1 MGDQTRSGV
10 RSVTRAMRALELIAE
25 AGELGVTDLGRRL
38 GVHKATA
45 SRLAATLA
53 AGGLIERDP
62 VTDRYRVGFGLIR
75 LVGAA
80 MAGIDLVRT
89 ARPVLEELAERT
101 RETVN
106 IGVPSGDG
114 VVYIDQVS
122 SAHLIASTNW
132 VGRRTPLHCSSS
144 GKVFLADMPEAD
156 RRQALARPLEAL
168 TPQTVTDPVRLRRE
182 LEEVRVRGYATIQ
195 DEIEE
200 GLNAVAAPV
209 RQLGGEVVADR
220 DRSGPPAPGAG
231 GGARP
236 RLRDHPGRDRGGAE
250 RGCRARAPARRRGRR
265 RGLGLRAVVPGP
277 LGRPRPPRAPHDR
290 RRRRGL
296 PPPRPPPPPGHL
308 SAVPVFCA
316 PPLAPSVTIICC
328 VCACFG
334 LL

>member
-1 MGDQTRSGV
+1 MSDVLGGGV
-10 RSVTRAMRALELIAE
+10 QSVSRAIRALELIAQE
-25 AGELGVTDLGRRL
+25 GELGVTDLGRGL

-62 VTDRYRVGFGLIR
+62 VSDRYRLGFGLIR

-122 SAHLIASTNW
+122 STHLIASTNW

-144 GKVFLADMPEAD
+144 GKVFLAHMPEAD

-209 RQLGGEVVADR
+209 RQLGGEVVAAVSV
-220 DRSGPPAPGAG
+220 SGPSFRVRSVDLARLGRLTIDAAGAVS
-231 GGARP
+231 R
-236 RLRDHPGRDRGGAE
+236 RLGHIP
-250 RGCRARAPARRRGRR
+250 RRG
-265 RGLGLRAVVPGP
+265 
-277 LGRPRPPRAPHDR
+277 
-290 RRRRGL
+290 
-296 PPPRPPPPPGHL
+296 
-308 SAVPVFCA
+308 
-316 PPLAPSVTIICC
+316 T
-328 VCACFG
+328 
-334 LL
+334 

>member
-1 MGDQTRSGV
+1 MGDEARAGV
-10 RSVTRAMRALELIAE
+10 RSVARAMRALELIAE
-25 AGELGVTDLGRRL
+25 SGELGVTDLGRRL

-53 AGGLIERDP
+53 DGGLIERNP

-89 ARPVLEELAERT
+89 ARPVLEELADRT

-106 IGVPSGDG
+106 IGVLSGDG

-144 GKVFLADMPEAD
+144 GKVFLAHMPEAE
-156 RRQALARPLEAL
+156 RQRALARPLEAL
-168 TPQTVTDPVRLRRE
+168 TAQTVTDPARLRRE
-182 LEEVRVRGYATIQ
+182 LDEVRVRGYASIQ

-209 RQLGGEVVADR
+209 RQLSGEVVAAVSV
-220 DRSGPPAPGAG
+220 SGPAFRVRAVDLARLGRLTIDAAGAVS
-231 GGARP
+231 R
-236 RLRDHPGRDRGGAE
+236 RLGHVG
-250 RGCRARAPARRRGRR
+250 RRG
-265 RGLGLRAVVPGP
+265 
-277 LGRPRPPRAPHDR
+277 
-290 RRRRGL
+290 
-296 PPPRPPPPPGHL
+296 
-308 SAVPVFCA
+308 
-316 PPLAPSVTIICC
+316 T
-328 VCACFG
+328 
-334 LL
+334 

>member
-1 MGDQTRSGV
+1 MSDEGKVGV
-10 RSVTRAMRALELIAE
+10 RSVARAMRALELIAE
-25 AGELGVTDLGRRL
+25 SGELGVTDLGRRL

-53 AGGLIERDP
+53 EGGLIERDP

-80 MAGIDLVRT
+80 MASIDLVRT

-106 IGVPSGDG
+106 IGVPSRDG
-114 VVYIDQVS
+114 VVYVDQVS

-144 GKVFLADMPEAD
+144 GKVFLAHMPEPE

-168 TPQTVTDPVRLRRE
+168 TGQTVTDPARLCRE

-195 DEIEE
+195 DELEQ

-209 RQLGGEVVADR
+209 RQIGGGVVAAVSV
-220 DRSGPPAPGAG
+220 SGPAFRVRSVDL
-231 GGARP
+231 AR
-236 RLRDHPGRDRGGAE
+236 
-250 RGCRARAPARRRGRR
+250 
-265 RGLGLRAVVPGP
+265 
-277 LGRPRPPRAPHDR
+277 LGRLTIDAAGAVSR
-290 RRRRGL
+290 RL
-296 PPPRPPPPPGHL
+296 GH
-308 SAVPVFCA
+308 A
-316 PPLAPSVTIICC
+316 
-328 VCACFG
+328 G
-334 LL
+334 RWGG